1 MSVVVTVAPTG
12 LIATKA
18 DNPNLPTQPAE
29 IAAAVEAGYHLGASV
44 AHIHLR
50 DEDDQPTADL
60 GIARRA
66 AGLPEPRKASDKS
79 SDNAPQASPDGA
91 RLAQTLIS
99 VWPAVIRRNAM
110 PSDETGMHGKEK
122 VYGSI
127 P

>member
-50 DEDDQPTADL
+50 DEDDQPAADL
-60 GIARRA
+60 GIAAEPPAFPSPGKPVTNQVTTPPGIARRSA
-66 AGLPEPRKASDKS
+66 TRSDT
-79 SDNAPQASPDGA
+79 DIC
-91 RLAQTLIS
+91 LACGNRT
-99 VWPAVIRRNAM
+99 
-110 PSDETGMHGKEK
+110 
-122 VYGSI
+122 
-127 P
+127 